1 MKEKFLNI
9 SLPEIKYCI
18 TIPTKLENNIYIAK
32 PEGNC
37 QVNTPNII
45 GIIHNIIWLVC
56 LCLGSVEGT
65 VVIFCIN
72 HIEAPTKIGRPKFH
86 GTTAEETRSARSI
99 EERKILLR
107 GIDDIPG
114 FQE

>member
-1 MKEKFLNI
+1 MSVFCSILVLCPIFKKEKFLNI

-45 GIIHNIIWLVC
+45 GIIHKII
-56 LCLGSVEGT
+56 
-65 VVIFCIN
+65 
-72 HIEAPTKIGRPKFH
+72 
-86 GTTAEETRSARSI
+86 
-99 EERKILLR
+99 
-107 GIDDIPG
+107 
-114 FQE
+114 